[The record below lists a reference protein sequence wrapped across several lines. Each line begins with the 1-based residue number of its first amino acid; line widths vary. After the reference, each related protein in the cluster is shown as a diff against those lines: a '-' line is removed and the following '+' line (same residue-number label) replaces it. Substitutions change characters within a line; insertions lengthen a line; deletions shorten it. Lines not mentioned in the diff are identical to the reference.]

1 MLTFSVKTWPQT
13 PCIVAD
19 KATMPQGGAG
29 KRMEKMKTRWLK
41 SVVEHS
47 KEAAPALPYHRQV
60 RRAGVARTLTV
71 ARALKS
77 A

>member
-1 MLTFSVKTWPQT
+1 MEQM
-13 PCIVAD
+13 
-19 KATMPQGGAG
+19 KA
-29 KRMEKMKTRWLK
+29 RWLK

-60 RRAGVARTLTV
+60 RRDGRHARMF
-71 ARALKS
+71 ALLRPRKT

>member
-1 MLTFSVKTWPQT
+1 M
-13 PCIVAD
+13 
-19 KATMPQGGAG
+19 KA
-29 KRMEKMKTRWLK
+29 RWLK

-60 RRAGVARTLTV
+60 RREGQQARVSAILRT
-71 ARALKS
+71 RKS

>member
-1 MLTFSVKTWPQT
+1 MPPRRRRQEDGTM
-13 PCIVAD
+13 
-19 KATMPQGGAG
+19 KA
-29 KRMEKMKTRWLK
+29 RWMK

-60 RRAGVARTLTV
+60 RHAGRHARRVALL
-71 ARALKS
+71 RALKS

>member
-1 MLTFSVKTWPQT
+1 MRQQCRRS
-13 PCIVAD
+13 
-19 KATMPQGGAG
+19 GAG
-29 KRMEKMKTRWLK
+29 KRMDKMKSRWLK

-60 RRAGVARTLTV
+60 RREGRHARMFALWPP
-71 ARALKS
+71 LKS

>member
-1 MLTFSVKTWPQT
+1 M
-13 PCIVAD
+13 
-19 KATMPQGGAG
+19 KA
-29 KRMEKMKTRWLK
+29 RWLK

-60 RRAGVARTLTV
+60 RREGRHARMFALLRT
-71 ARALKS
+71 LKS

>member
-1 MLTFSVKTWPQT
+1 
-13 PCIVAD
+13 
-19 KATMPQGGAG
+19 MPPSGAG
-29 KRMEKMKTRWLK
+29 KRIEQMKARWLK

-60 RRAGVARTLTV
+60 RRDGRHARMF
-71 ARALKS
+71 ALLRPRKT

>member
-1 MLTFSVKTWPQT
+1 M
-13 PCIVAD
+13 
-19 KATMPQGGAG
+19 KA
-29 KRMEKMKTRWLK
+29 RWMK

-60 RRAGVARTLTV
+60 RQGRHVARDAAPL
-71 ARALKS
+71 RRLKS